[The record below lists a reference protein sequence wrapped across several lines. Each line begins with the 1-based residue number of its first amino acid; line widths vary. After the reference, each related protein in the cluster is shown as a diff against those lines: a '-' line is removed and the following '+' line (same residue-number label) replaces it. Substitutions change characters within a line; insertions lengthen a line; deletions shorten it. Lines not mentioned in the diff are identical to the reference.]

1 MNEVSSSS
9 GSKTPSRKTGKSGM
23 GAKAPELGELIRFED
38 RISFVY
44 FEHCV
49 INRKDNAITVT
60 DRTGTIFVP
69 AASLSVLMLGP
80 GTNVTHQAMT
90 VIGENG
96 ATVIWVG
103 ERGVRTYAFGKPL
116 THSSRLL
123 QQQAKLVSNTRSRLA
138 VARKM
143 YQMRFPG
150 EDVSA
155 LTMQQL
161 RGREGARIRRVY
173 RALSQETGVAWDKR
187 TYDPDDYDAGN
198 EINKALSAAH
208 TCLYALAHA
217 AIVSLGCSPGLGFV
231 HVGHERSF
239 VYDIADLY
247 KAESSIPIAFRTA
260 AEEPEDVGSAVRKA
274 MRDAVYDLSILQRM
288 AKDIRGLLECS
299 DEDDEDGVERDHVG
313 LWDERLRE
321 VEAGKSYGAIN
332 ADDGEW
338 GGTEW

>member
-1 MNEVSSSS
+1 MNEVSSGS
-9 GSKTPSRKTGKSGM
+9 GAKLRSRNAGRPGK
-23 GAKAPELGELIRFED
+23 GAKAPELGELVRFED
-38 RISFVY
+38 RISFAY

-60 DRTGTIFVP
+60 DRTGTVFVP

-123 QQQAKLVSNTRSRLA
+123 QQQARLVSNTRSRLA
-138 VARKM
+138 VAREM

-161 RGREGARIRRVY
+161 RGREGARIRKVY
-173 RALSQETGVAWDKR
+173 RTLSQETGVAWDKR
-187 TYDPDDYDAGN
+187 TYNPDDYDAGN

-239 VYDIADLY
+239 VYDVADLY

-260 AEEPEDVGSAVRKA
+260 ADEPEDIGSAVRKA
-274 MRDAVYDLSILQRM
+274 MRDAVYDFSILDRM
-288 AKDIRGLLECS
+288 VKDIRILL
-299 DEDDEDGVERDHVG
+299 DVGGEDGEDEEPRDHVG
-313 LWDERLRE
+313 LWDEKLQE
-321 VEAGKSYGAIN
+321 VEAGKAYGVI
-332 ADDGEW
+332 DDEW
-338 GGTEW
+338 GGSQW

>member
-1 MNEVSSSS
+1 MNEDSSSS
-9 GSKTPSRKTGKSGM
+9 GTVFRPRQTRKSGM
-23 GAKAPELGELIRFED
+23 GAKPPELGELVRFED

-60 DRTGTIFVP
+60 DREGTIYVP

-90 VIGENG
+90 VIGDNG

-123 QQQAKLVSNTRSRLA
+123 QQQARLVSNTRSRLA
-138 VARKM
+138 VARAM

-161 RGREGARIRRVY
+161 RGHEGARVRKVY
-173 RALSQETGVAWDKR
+173 RALSRETGVAWDKR
-187 TYDPDDYDAGN
+187 TYDPNDYDAGN

-208 TCLYALAHA
+208 TCLYAVAHA

-239 VYDIADLY
+239 VYDVADLY
-247 KAESSIPIAFRTA
+247 KAESSIPVAFHVA
-260 AEEPEDVGSAVRKA
+260 ADEPEDIGSAVRRA
-274 MRDAVYDLSILQRM
+274 MRDAMYDLSILERM
-288 AKDIRGLLECS
+288 TKDIRGLLNLGNEDS
-299 DEDDEDGVERDHVG
+299 RDEREDDHVG
-313 LWDERLRE
+313 LWDEKVKE
-321 VEAGKSYGAIN
+321 VAAGKAYGIV
-332 ADDGEW
+332 DDEDEDEW
-338 GGTEW
+338 GK